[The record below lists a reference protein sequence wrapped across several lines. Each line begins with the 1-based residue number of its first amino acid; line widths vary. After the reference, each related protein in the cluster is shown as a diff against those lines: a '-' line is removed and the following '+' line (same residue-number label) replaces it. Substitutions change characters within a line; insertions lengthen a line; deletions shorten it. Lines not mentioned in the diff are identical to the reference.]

1 MTHER
6 IREANVS
13 HGQCVLKQKCISR
26 NGWRKRRHGAQK
38 KKEKEERKKNKQ
50 TKTNMGGGQAD
61 IYFYE
66 TVMDVS
72 RRVERER
79 G

>member
-38 KKEKEERKKNKQ
+38 KKEKEERKKTNKQ
-50 TKTNMGGGQAD
+50 KQIWEAARR
-61 IYFYE
+61 IY
-66 TVMDVS
+66 TSMKQ
-72 RRVERER
+72 
-79 G
+79 